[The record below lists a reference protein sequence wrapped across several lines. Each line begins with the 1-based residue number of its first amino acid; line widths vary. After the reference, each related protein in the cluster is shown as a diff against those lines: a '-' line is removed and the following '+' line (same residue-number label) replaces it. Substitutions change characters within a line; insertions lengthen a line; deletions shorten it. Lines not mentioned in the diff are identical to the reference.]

1 METLETEKPL
11 LKPVSDHS
19 VDMTRRRG
27 RNGVVSILLQ
37 PFQWLQMLSS
47 KLNPSFV
54 LGVVL
59 VYGLNQGFSGS
70 IFKVV
75 TDYYWKDVQQVEPS
89 VVQLYMGLYYIPW
102 VMRPVWG
109 LFTDVFPI
117 RGYKRKPY
125 FVVAGVLGVV
135 SAVAVVV
142 FGKLPAALAL
152 SCLLGVSAAMAIA
165 EVVIDAC
172 IATNSISIR
181 SLAPDIQS
189 LCMVCSSAGAL
200 VGYATSGVFVH
211 WLGPQGALG
220 VLALPPATII
230 VLGIFIYEKR
240 SSTFLIQKNKME
252 ADGLGVAVKGMY
264 KTIKYPQVWKPSLY
278 MFISLALNVSTHE
291 GYFYWYTDPKAGPA
305 FSQEFVGIIY
315 AIGAL
320 ASMFGVLIYHKKL
333 KSYSFRNTLF
343 FAQLLYALS
352 GTLDL
357 VFIKR
362 WNILLGIP
370 DSFFVVTEESFSR
383 IISKIRWIPMVV
395 LSTRLCPL
403 GIEGT
408 FFAFL
413 MCIDSFGQLASK
425 WSGGLVLHA
434 FGVSRHEF
442 GNLWLVILL
451 RNVMRF
457 ATLCFVFLVPDSD
470 HLDDLVPSDVFPKN
484 QPDDADNDI
493 KLLLLESSIAS
504 NNHNG
509 RHTIILLQNSP
520 SRATRTFMD
529 YDSIGQAM
537 DGICGLYERKLKE
550 INPSLRNLSYD
561 IADLYNFMDGFA
573 DMSALV

>member
-11 LKPVSDHS
+11 LKPISDLS
-19 VDMTRRRG
+19 VDMTRHHG

-47 KLNPSFV
+47 RLNPSFV
-54 LGVVL
+54 VGVVL

-70 IFKVV
+70 VFKVV

-102 VMRPVWG
+102 VMRPIWG

-135 SAVAVVV
+135 SAVALVV
-142 FGKLPAALAL
+142 FGKVPAALAL
-152 SCLLGVSAAMAIA
+152 CCLLGVSAAMAIA

-172 IATNSISIR
+172 IATNSINIR

-200 VGYATSGVFVH
+200 VGYATVESLFTG
-211 WLGPQGALG
+211 LDLRCISI
-220 VLALPPATII
+220 ATSNDYHTWDF
-230 VLGIFIYEKR
+230 LLREKIFYCSYTEK
-240 SSTFLIQKNKME
+240 QK
-252 ADGLGVAVKGMY
+252 DGLGVAVKGMY

-278 MFISLALNVSTHE
+278 MFISLALNISTHE

-333 KSYSFRNTLF
+333 KGYSFRNTLF

-352 GTLDL
+352 GMLEL

-370 DSFFVVTEESFSR
+370 DSFFVITEESFSR

-425 WSGGLVLHA
+425 WSGGFVLHA
-434 FGVSRHEF
+434 FGVTRHEF

-451 RNVMRF
+451 RNVLRF

-470 HLDDLVPSDVFPKN
+470 HLDDLVPSEILPKN
-484 QPDDADNDI
+484 QPEDADDDV
-493 KLLLLESSIAS
+493 KLLLL
-504 NNHNG
+504 
-509 RHTIILLQNSP
+509 
-520 SRATRTFMD
+520 
-529 YDSIGQAM
+529 
-537 DGICGLYERKLKE
+537 
-550 INPSLRNLSYD
+550 
-561 IADLYNFMDGFA
+561 
-573 DMSALV
+573 